1 MSVLLFSLRNVPDDE
16 ADEVRK
22 LLTANQ
28 IDVYETPAGGWGI
41 SAPAIWLED
50 ENKLEQA
57 KTLIERYQKE
67 RLSRQR
73 EAYETRKREGTSRT
87 LVDEI
92 KQRPIRFFLYLAI
105 AVAVLYFS
113 TKPFLTLGN

>member
-16 ADEVRK
+16 ADEVRR
-22 LLTANQ
+22 LLAENQ

-50 ENKLEQA
+50 ENKLERA
-57 KTLIERYQKE
+57 KKLIERYQNE
-67 RLSRQR
+67 RFIRQR

-87 LVDEI
+87 LVDEV
-92 KQRPIRFFLYLAI
+92 KQHPVRFFVYLAI
-105 AVAVLYFS
+105 AVVVLYFS